1 MFRLL
6 LIVAIIATIPFLI
19 YSGMRRRLL
28 SAISAT
34 ATVYLVLIGI
44 SYLARIPFFTQQLQ
58 DTIGAIVIVTFV
70 AVAGYTVL
78 GISATRGDTII
89 RTDSTTFSPPRTG
102 TVTTSFSSVDWT
114 VAMALP
120 A

>member
-70 AVAGYTVL
+70 AVAGYTVVRFYADRAGERKL
-78 GISATRGDTII
+78 RDRRKHPEAHRSLLDNLR
-89 RTDSTTFSPPRTG
+89 RT
-102 TVTTSFSSVDWT
+102 
-114 VAMALP
+114 LKI
-120 A
+120 